1 MPRDSG
7 SESPFL
13 DFPFGI
19 DGRGRIAT
27 TDANDHVRDMIL
39 EVLLTS
45 PGERVNRPDFGCG
58 LRELLFGP
66 ASEAVVTSTQFLVHG
81 SLQRWLR
88 DVIDVVEIRVLA
100 QEESLIVEVEYVR
113 LADGSAQR
121 ERFFF
126 GAGGTA

>member
-1 MPRDSG
+1 MSRDSG

-27 TDANDHVRDMIL
+27 TDVNDHVRDMIL
-39 EVLLTS
+39 EVLLTA

-66 ASEAVVTSTQFLVHG
+66 ANEAVVTSTQFLVHG

-88 DVIDVVEIRVLA
+88 DVIDVVDIRVLA

>member
-1 MPRDSG
+1 MPRDAT
-7 SESPFL
+7 SESPYF

-27 TDANDHVRDMIL
+27 TGADDHVRDMIL
-39 EVLLTS
+39 QVLLTS

-66 ASEAVVTSTQFLVHG
+66 ASEAVVTSTEFLVHG
-81 SLQRWLR
+81 ALQRWLR
-88 DVIDVVEIRVLA
+88 DLIDVTDIRVLS
-100 QEESLIVEVEYVR
+100 QQESLIVEVEYIR

>member
-1 MPRDSG
+1 VPRDAA

-13 DFPFGI
+13 DFPFGV
-19 DGRGRIAT
+19 DGRGRVAT
-27 TDANDHVRDMIL
+27 TGVDDHVRDMIL

-66 ASEAVVTSTQFLVHG
+66 ASEAVLASTQFLVHG

-88 DVIDVVEIRVLA
+88 DVVDIVAVRVIG
-100 QEESLIVEVEYVR
+100 QEESLIIEVDYVR
-113 LADGSAQR
+113 LADGQAQR

-126 GAGGTA
+126 GAGGSA

>member
-1 MPRDSG
+1 MSRDAA
-7 SESPFL
+7 SESPYL

-27 TDANDHVRDMIL
+27 TGPDDHVRDMIL
-39 EVLLTS
+39 EILLTS

-58 LRELLFGP
+58 LRDLLFGP
-66 ASEAVVTSTQFLVHG
+66 ANDAVAASTQFLVHG
-81 SLQRWLR
+81 ALQRWLR
-88 DVIDVVEIRVLA
+88 DVVDIVEVRALGEDA
-100 QEESLIVEVEYVR
+100 HLIVEVEYVR

-126 GAGGTA
+126 GAGGIA